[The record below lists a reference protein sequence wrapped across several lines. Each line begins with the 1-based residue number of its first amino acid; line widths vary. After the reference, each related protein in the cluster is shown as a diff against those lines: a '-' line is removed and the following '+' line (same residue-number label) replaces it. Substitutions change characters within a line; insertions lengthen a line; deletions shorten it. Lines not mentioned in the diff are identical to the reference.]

1 MQHMRT
7 ILIQSTKVKGNTM
20 SQNLMI
26 RWRELREH
34 MQSATN
40 YYTPVEMLSNLRST
54 GKDIIARQLGRD
66 WQSLQRNRFSNLA
79 GYELLERKRMYQVS
93 GREFAQAIQADDW
106 ESALQALNQYGSM
119 VSHRTDLVR
128 VLEEKFTGYSFFCCE
143 DCNDYFQWDSGR
155 HTYDGD
161 YRVCDSC
168 IEDNYTYSD
177 SRDTWITNSDYED
190 DQEEENEREYE
201 NIGSYHSS
209 KRNLGHIPSSYDM
222 RSPRVLLGL
231 ELEIE
236 VADDYCKDSKAGE
249 LIDGMSDY
257 RDEDN
262 IRHTYCLM
270 EEDGSLDHGF
280 EMVTAYTGLDVHKA
294 QLQYFKQKSKGLTS
308 HNTSTCG
315 LHVHVCKSSM
325 TTLHGAKLVLF
336 INDPANIK
344 LVGDIARR
352 TDASYSQIKNKKDDK
367 HWLKDSVHSSSDRSA
382 QLQRLNADRYEAL
395 NFKNE
400 KTIEFRL
407 FKGTLKY
414 ETMIAC
420 LEFSFACWHFTA
432 HASTNEL
439 TTEKFLEFICMPE
452 NRKDTRFLR
461 AYLKEKG
468 YALADNFRKALAVSA
483 PVAETI

>member
-1 MQHMRT
+1 
-7 ILIQSTKVKGNTM
+7 
-20 SQNLMI
+20 
-26 RWRELREH
+26 
-34 MQSATN
+34 
-40 YYTPVEMLSNLRST
+40 
-54 GKDIIARQLGRD
+54 
-66 WQSLQRNRFSNLA
+66 
-79 GYELLERKRMYQVS
+79 
-93 GREFAQAIQADDW
+93 
-106 ESALQALNQYGSM
+106 
-119 VSHRTDLVR
+119 
-128 VLEEKFTGYSFFCCE
+128 
-143 DCNDYFQWDSGR
+143 
-155 HTYDGD
+155 
-161 YRVCDSC
+161 
-168 IEDNYTYSD
+168 
-177 SRDTWITNSDYED
+177 
-190 DQEEENEREYE
+190 
-201 NIGSYHSS
+201 
-209 KRNLGHIPSSYDM
+209 
-222 RSPRVLLGL
+222 
-231 ELEIE
+231 
-236 VADDYCKDSKAGE
+236 
-249 LIDGMSDY
+249 MSDY

-336 INDPANIK
+336 INDPANSK
-344 LVGDIARR
+344 LVRDIARR
-352 TDASYSQIKNKKDDK
+352 DDSSYSRIKNKQDDK
-367 HWLKDSVHSSSDRSA
+367 SWLKDSFHSSSDRSA

-432 HASTNEL
+432 HASTSEL
-439 TTEKFLEFICMPE
+439 TTGKFLEFICMPE
-452 NRKDTRFLR
+452 HRKDTRFLR

-468 YALADNFRKALAVSA
+468 YALADNLRQTSKPVPA

>member
-1 MQHMRT
+1 MNLATEWNRRKAGALAHGHECGEVLFTGLR
-7 ILIQSTKVKGNTM
+7 
-20 SQNLMI
+20 SQARQEIRHNLNSGQYGRHDRFTYFSLQERMTRI
-26 RWRELREH
+26 KRHKEIARDFAIAIKDDCY
-34 MQSATN
+34 QSA
-40 YYTPVEMLSNLRST
+40 L
-54 GKDIIARQLGRD
+54 D
-66 WQSLQRNRFSNLA
+66 
-79 GYELLERKRMYQVS
+79 
-93 GREFAQAIQADDW
+93 
-106 ESALQALNQYGSM
+106 ALNLYGNAISY
-119 VSHRTDLVR
+119 RTDMVE
-128 VLEEKFTGYSFFCCE
+128 VLQKHFRGYQFFCCE
-143 DCNDYFQWDSGR
+143 DCNDYFEWDSGR

-168 IEDNYTYSD
+168 IENNYTFSE
-177 SRDTWITNSDYED
+177 SRDTFISNED
-190 DQEEENEREYE
+190 WDDEQEADEDEPEFEH
-201 NIGSYHSS
+201 IGSYHSS

-236 VADDYCKDSKAGE
+236 VDSNYCRDSMAGE

-270 EEDGSLDHGF
+270 EEDGSLDRGF

-294 QLQYFKQKSKGLTS
+294 QLQYFKAKTKGLTS

-336 INDPANIK
+336 INDPANSK
-344 LVGDIARR
+344 LVRDIARR
-352 TDASYSQIKNKKDDK
+352 DDSSYSRIKNKQDDK
-367 HWLKDSVHSSSDRSA
+367 SWLKDSFHSSSDRSA

-432 HASTNEL
+432 SASASEL
-439 TTEKFLEFICMPE
+439 TTSKFLEFICSPN

-468 YALADNFRKALAVSA
+468 YALADNLRQTSKPVPAPAV
-483 PVAETI
+483 ETI

>member
-1 MQHMRT
+1 
-7 ILIQSTKVKGNTM
+7 M
-20 SQNLMI
+20 SINLLRRWVEDRERMI
-26 RWRELREH
+26 
-34 MQSATN
+34 TTG
-40 YYTPVEMLSNLRST
+40 YYSDVEIRNNLRSN
-54 GKDIIARQLGRD
+54 GKDCISRNLGND
-66 WQSLQRNRFSNLA
+66 WQSMNRYRFGSMS
-79 GYELLERKRMYQVS
+79 GYDMQERKRMYQTV
-93 GREFAQAIQADDW
+93 GKEFATAIQEDDW
-106 ESALQALNQYGSM
+106 SSALEALNQFGTRISY
-119 VSHRTDLVR
+119 RTDIVE
-128 VLEEKFTGYSFFCCE
+128 VLQEKFTGYSFFCCE
-143 DCNDYFQWDSGR
+143 DCSDYFHWDDGR
-155 HTYDGD
+155 PTYDGD

-177 SRDTWITNSDYED
+177 RRDTYITNSDYED
-190 DQEEENEREYE
+190 EEEDEPEFE

-222 RSPRVLLGL
+222 RSPRVLLGM

-236 VADDYCKDSKAGE
+236 VSDNYDKDTRAGLLLE
-249 LIDGMSDY
+249 GMSDY
-257 RDEDN
+257 RDEDG

-270 EEDGSLDHGF
+270 EEDGSLTNGF

-352 TDASYSQIKNKKDDK
+352 TDASYSKIKNKQDDK
-367 HWLKDSVHSSSDRSA
+367 SWLKDSFHSSSDRSA

-420 LEFSFACWHFTA
+420 LEFSFASWHFTA
-432 HASTNEL
+432 SASASEL
-439 TTEKFLEFICMPE
+439 TTSKFLEFICSPN

-468 YALADNFRKALAVSA
+468 YALADNLRQTSKPAPA

>member
-1 MQHMRT
+1 MA
-7 ILIQSTKVKGNTM
+7 I
-20 SQNLMI
+20 NLLRRWVEDRERMI
-26 RWRELREH
+26 
-34 MQSATN
+34 TTG
-40 YYTPVEMLSNLRST
+40 YYSDVEIRNNLRSN
-54 GKDIIARQLGRD
+54 GKDCISRNLGND
-66 WQSLQRNRFSNLA
+66 WQSMNRYRFGSMS
-79 GYELLERKRMYQVS
+79 GYDMQERKRMYQTV
-93 GREFAQAIQADDW
+93 GKEFATAIQEDDW
-106 ESALQALNQYGSM
+106 SSALEALNQFGTRISY
-119 VSHRTDLVR
+119 RTDIVE
-128 VLEEKFTGYSFFCCE
+128 VLQEKFTGYSFFCCE
-143 DCNDYFQWDSGR
+143 DCSDYFHWDDGR
-155 HTYDGD
+155 PTYDGD

-168 IEDNYTYSD
+168 IEENYTYSD
-177 SRDTWITNSDYED
+177 RRDTYITNSDYED
-190 DQEEENEREYE
+190 EEEDEPEFE
-201 NIGSYHSS
+201 HIGSYHSS

-222 RSPRVLLGL
+222 RSPRVLLGM

-236 VADDYCKDSKAGE
+236 VNDSYDKDTRAGLLLE
-249 LIDGMSDY
+249 GMSDY
-257 RDEDN
+257 KDEDG

-270 EEDGSLDHGF
+270 EEDGSLTNGF

-294 QLQYFKQKSKGLTS
+294 QLQYFKNKTAGLTS

-367 HWLKDSVHSSSDRSA
+367 HWLKDSVHSSKDRDE
-382 QLQRLNADRYEAL
+382 QLRRMNSDRYEAL

-432 HASTNEL
+432 SASASEL
-439 TTEKFLEFICMPE
+439 TTGKFLEFICMPE
-452 NRKDTRFLR
+452 HRKDTRFLR

-468 YALADNFRKALAVSA
+468 YALADNLRQTSKPA
-483 PVAETI
+483 PVVETI

>member
-1 MQHMRT
+1 MITNGYSPEQ
-7 ILIQSTKVKGNTM
+7 
-20 SQNLMI
+20 QN
-26 RWRELREH
+26 
-34 MQSATN
+34 
-40 YYTPVEMLSNLRST
+40 SNLRSVV
-54 GKDIIARQLGRD
+54 KDHISRQLGSD
-66 WQSLQRNRFSNLA
+66 WQSLNRHRFNNLSSFN
-79 GYELLERKRMYQVS
+79 YLERKRMYQVS
-93 GREFAQAIQADDW
+93 GREFGRAIKADDW
-106 ESALQALNQYGSM
+106 DSALQALNQYGSLI
-119 VSHRTDLVR
+119 SHRSDLVE
-128 VLEEKFTGYSFFCCE
+128 VLQKNFKHESFFCCE
-143 DCNDYFQWDSGR
+143 DCNDYFNREDGT

-161 YRVCDSC
+161 YMVCQTCLD
-168 IEDNYTYSD
+168 DNYTYSD
-177 SRDTWITNSDYED
+177 NRDTYITNSDYTDEQDED
-190 DQEEENEREYE
+190 DSDPEYE
-201 NIGSYHSS
+201 HIGSYHSS

-236 VADDYCKDSKAGE
+236 VSDDYDKDTRAKV
-249 LIDGMSDY
+249 LLDGMSDY
-257 RDEDN
+257 KDEDG

-270 EEDGSLDHGF
+270 EEDGSLDNGF

-294 QLQYFKQKSKGLTS
+294 QLQYFKNKTAGLTS

-336 INDPANIK
+336 INDPANSK
-344 LVGDIARR
+344 LVRDIARR
-352 TDASYSQIKNKKDDK
+352 TDSSYSRIKNKQDDK
-367 HWLKDSVHSSSDRSA
+367 SWLKDSVHSSSDKSA

-432 HASTNEL
+432 SASASEL
-439 TTEKFLEFICMPE
+439 TTGKFLEFICMPE
-452 NRKDTRFLR
+452 HRKDTRFLR

-468 YALADNFRKALAVSA
+468 YALADNLRQTAKPVPAPAV
-483 PVAETI
+483 ETI

>member
-1 MQHMRT
+1 MRT

-34 MQSATN
+34 MQSNTG
-40 YYTPVEMLSNLRST
+40 YYTPVEVLGNLRST
-54 GKDIIARQLGRD
+54 GKDIISRQLGRD

-93 GREFAQAIQADDW
+93 GREFAQAIQADDYD
-106 ESALQALNQYGSM
+106 SALQALNQYGTRI
-119 VSHRTDLVR
+119 SHRTDMVE
-128 VLEEKFTGYSFFCCE
+128 VLQKHFRGYKFFCCE
-143 DCNDYFQWDSGR
+143 DCNDYFEWESGR

-168 IEDNYTYSD
+168 IEDNYTYSG
-177 SRDTWITNSDYED
+177 SRDTYISNEDYED
-190 DQEEENEREYE
+190 DQEEEEDRDPEYE
-201 NIGSYHSS
+201 HIGSYHSS

-270 EEDGSLDHGF
+270 EEDGSLDNGF

-336 INDPANIK
+336 INDPDNSK
-344 LVGDIARR
+344 LVRDIARR
-352 TDASYSQIKNKKDDK
+352 DDSSYSRIKNKLDDK
-367 HWLKDSVHSSSDRSA
+367 SWLKDSVHSSNDRSA

-420 LEFSFACWHFTA
+420 LEFSFASWHFTA

-439 TTEKFLEFICMPE
+439 TTSKFLEFICMPE

>member
-1 MQHMRT
+1 ME
-7 ILIQSTKVKGNTM
+7 
-20 SQNLMI
+20 QNLMQ
-26 RWRELREH
+26 RLRELKAH
-34 MQSATN
+34 
-40 YYTPVEMLSNLRST
+40 MLSNTRYYSETEVRDNLRNT
-54 GKDIIARQLGRD
+54 AQGIFAKQLGRD
-66 WQSLQRNRFSNLA
+66 WQSLNRHRFSNLT
-79 GYELLERKRMYQVS
+79 GFELLERKRMYQVS
-93 GREFAQAIQADDW
+93 GREFAQAIQADDYD
-106 ESALQALNQYGSM
+106 SALQALNQYGTM
-119 VSHRTDLVR
+119 ISHRTDMVE
-128 VLEEKFTGYSFFCCE
+128 VLQKHFRGYQFFCCE
-143 DCNDYFQWDSGR
+143 DCNNYFEWESGR

-177 SRDTWITNSDYED
+177 SRDTYITNSDYED
-190 DQEEENEREYE
+190 DQEEQDREEREYE
-201 NIGSYHSS
+201 NIGGYHSS

-222 RSPRVLLGL
+222 RTPRVLLGL

-249 LIDGMSDY
+249 LIDAMSDY

-367 HWLKDSVHSSSDRSA
+367 HWLKDSVHSSKDRDE
-382 QLQRLNADRYEAL
+382 QLRRMNSDRYEAL

-432 HASTNEL
+432 SASASEL
-439 TTEKFLEFICMPE
+439 TTSKFLEFICMPE
-452 NRKDTRFLR
+452 HRKDTRFLR

-468 YALADNFRKALAVSA
+468 YALADNLRQTSKPVPAPAV
-483 PVAETI
+483 ETI

>member
-1 MQHMRT
+1 MMA
-7 ILIQSTKVKGNTM
+7 
-20 SQNLMI
+20 QNLMQ
-26 RWRELREH
+26 RWREVRG
-34 MQSATN
+34 Q
-40 YYTPVEMLSNLRST
+40 LSDRQPDQQKEILFNH
-54 GKDIIARQLGRD
+54 GKDIIRKNLKQGMWTPHYRFTVSAG
-66 WQSLQRNRFSNLA
+66 LQRNRL
-79 GYELLERKRMYQVS
+79 MYQTA
-93 GREFAQAIQADDW
+93 GKDLAKAIAEDDW
-106 ESALQALNQYGSM
+106 RGALDALNQYGNDI
-119 VSHRTDLVR
+119 SHRTDMVE
-128 VLEEKFTGYSFFCCE
+128 VLQKHFRGMSFFCCE
-143 DCNDYFQWDSGR
+143 DCNDYFEWDDGR
-155 HTYDGD
+155 PTYDGD

-168 IEDNYTYSD
+168 IENNYTYSH
-177 SRDTWITNSDYED
+177 SRDTYITDSDFED
-190 DQEEENEREYE
+190 EQDEEDQDPEYDY
-201 NIGSYHSS
+201 IGSYHSS

-236 VADDYCKDSKAGE
+236 VSDDYDKDTRAKV
-249 LIDGMSDY
+249 LLDGMSDY
-257 RDEDN
+257 RDEDG

-270 EEDGSLDHGF
+270 EEDGSLDNGF

-294 QLQYFKQKSKGLTS
+294 QLQYFKNKTAGLTS

-325 TTLHGAKLVLF
+325 TTLHAAKMVLF
-336 INDPANIK
+336 INDPANID
-344 LVGDIARR
+344 LVKCIARR
-352 TDASYSQIKNKKDDK
+352 TDASYSKIKNKKDDK
-367 HWLKDSVHSSSDRSA
+367 HWLKDSVHSSKDKDEQIRRMNS
-382 QLQRLNADRYEAL
+382 DRYEAL

-432 HASTNEL
+432 SASASEL
-439 TTEKFLEFICMPE
+439 STGKFLEFICMPE
-452 NRKDTRFLR
+452 HRKDTRFLR

-468 YALADNFRKALAVSA
+468 YALADNLRQTAKPVAT

>member
-1 MQHMRT
+1 MITNNYTPEQM
-7 ILIQSTKVKGNTM
+7 QST
-20 SQNLMI
+20 
-26 RWRELREH
+26 LRD
-34 MQSATN
+34 
-40 YYTPVEMLSNLRST
+40 V
-54 GKDIIARQLGRD
+54 GKDTINRQLGRD
-66 WQSLQRNRFSNLA
+66 WQSLNRNRYCNQS
-79 GYELLERKRMYQVS
+79 GYAMSETKRMYKRV
-93 GREFAQAIQADDW
+93 GMDLAQAIKDEDW
-106 ESALQALNQYGSM
+106 VIALEAINQYGTRLSFR
-119 VSHRTDLVR
+119 SDLVE
-128 VLEEKFTGYSFFCCE
+128 VLNKHFSEGFFCCE
-143 DCNDYFQWDSGR
+143 DCSDYFHMDDGR
-155 HTYDGD
+155 PTYDGD

-177 SRDTWITNSDYED
+177 NRDTYITNSDYED
-190 DQEEENEREYE
+190 EQDEQEEDEPEYE
-201 NIGSYHSS
+201 HIGSYHSS

-236 VADDYCKDSKAGE
+236 VSDDYDKDTRAKV
-249 LIDGMSDY
+249 LLDGMSDY
-257 RDEDN
+257 KDEDG

-270 EEDGSLDHGF
+270 EEDGSLDNGF

-294 QLQYFKQKSKGLTS
+294 QLQYFKKRTAGLTS
-308 HNTSTCG
+308 HDTSTCG

-325 TTLHGAKLVLF
+325 TTLHAAKMVLF
-336 INDPANIK
+336 INDPENIG
-344 LVGDIARR
+344 LVKAIARR
-352 TDASYSQIKNKKDDK
+352 SDASYSKIKNKKDDK
-367 HWLKDSVHSSSDRSA
+367 HWLKDSVHSSKDKDEQIRRMNS
-382 QLQRLNADRYEAL
+382 DRYEAL
-395 NFKNE
+395 NFKNDR
-400 KTIEFRL
+400 TIEFRL

-432 HASTNEL
+432 SASASEL
-439 TTEKFLEFICMPE
+439 TTGKFLEFICMPE